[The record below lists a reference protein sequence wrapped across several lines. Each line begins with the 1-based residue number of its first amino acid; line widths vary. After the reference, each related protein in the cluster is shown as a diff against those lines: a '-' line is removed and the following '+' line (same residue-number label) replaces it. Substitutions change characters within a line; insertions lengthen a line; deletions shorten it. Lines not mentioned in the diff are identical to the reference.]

1 MVLDLSKLGSPSALS
16 LFASKEAMPS
26 LIASGAVLAVTAA
39 IFTYSEFKSYQE
51 KQHKKKVESV
61 NTLYTEFLKQ
71 INVPQYGQ
79 IHGFPPIFELVDD
92 KYQSMHF
99 TLEQIRDIGSN
110 LPHGSDIAL
119 SSYRESVRAAIRKL
133 KEFYFSRKSG
143 STVKSMGV
151 TAGVLSYLMQM
162 LDTKCLNFLGYD
174 YDIAYLDAICKFI
187 NAYSSRG
194 QGEKS
199 SHFSRLAP
207 VYAHLL
213 SAKHKLEKHK
223 EVLSLQETIAELKD
237 SCVNRSDILIRLLVK
252 MVVQDADTELADT
265 VAHEELKEGIL
276 RQHYIHTEIFG
287 FEISSDHKIEIPE
300 SIFQKWIKS
309 LSDYYLRSLS
319 TELGHEDD
327 NEIFSPEEFFKFLN
341 RAAARF
347 EIKPKVHAF
356 MAENENIDKQLT
368 LIRKVFHDS
377 GNFISTRYNKEN
389 KKFEV
394 IKDHRILIDRSLIMA
409 HVAKVTHEVI
419 SLQYLCSLLL
429 KSIQLLGDIYVN
441 NPAHFCK
448 IFNVLDRLCALIQE
462 DVLIAQKA
470 FKQLQESNENNM
482 QIEERELFPIQVN
495 EALAAVFG
503 EIKYLGEQVKS
514 CRQLA
519 INAIKPH
526 TIKSV
531 NYAMLEIATNIFKM
545 YFGDSKT
552 ADDEI
557 KEDAELQSSEIDKPD
572 IFTPNPDKTSN
583 PLTILEDLTQKLRYR
598 ILAIQKTDLF
608 HARHYFKI
616 YDALL
621 VMKNK
626 SIALLNEKTKNPD
639 RLNKAASTTELT
651 IYLMNDTL
659 TYLNKSTTERQ
670 SGSPLFL
677 RKIHEQLNKKNNSA
691 FIDRHHNKA
700 SRFIYTHVCSQGI
713 FRTDTRKKLTE
724 FENVCVKASIN

>member
-1 MVLDLSKLGSPSALS
+1 MIDLSKRGSPSALS
-16 LFASKEAMPS
+16 LFASADEMPS

-39 IFTYSEFKSYQE
+39 IFTYAEFKSYQE
-51 KQHKKKVESV
+51 KQHKKKVEAV
-61 NTLYTEFLKQ
+61 NILYTEFLKQ

-79 IHGFPPIFELVDD
+79 IHGFPPIFELVDN

-99 TLEQIRDIGSN
+99 THEQIRDIGSN

-143 STVKSMGV
+143 GTVKSTGV

-194 QGEKS
+194 HGEKTP
-199 SHFSRLAP
+199 HFSRLAP

-223 EVLSLQETIAELKD
+223 EVLSLQETVAELKD
-237 SCVNRSDILIRLLVK
+237 SCMNRSDALIRLLVK

-265 VAHEELKEGIL
+265 VSHEELKEGVL

-287 FEISSDHKIEIPE
+287 LEVSSDHKIKIPE
-300 SIFQKWIKS
+300 SIFQEWIKS

-319 TELGHEDD
+319 TELGHEEDKLV
-327 NEIFSPEEFFKFLN
+327 FSPEEFFELLRKAKATFGRKLKLFGQSEE
-341 RAAARF
+341 R
-347 EIKPKVHAF
+347 EI
-356 MAENENIDKQLT
+356 IDKQLA
-368 LIRKVFHDS
+368 LIRKVFRES
-377 GNFISTRYNKEN
+377 GNFISTRYNKEI

-394 IKDHRILIDRSLIMA
+394 IQDPLLLIDRSLIMA

-448 IFNVLDRLCALIQE
+448 IFNVLDKLCVLIQE
-462 DVLIAQKA
+462 DVLITQKA

-482 QIEERELFPIQVN
+482 QIEEKELFPTQIN
-495 EALAAVFG
+495 EALAAVIG
-503 EIKYLGEQVKS
+503 EIKYLGDQVKS

-519 INAIKPH
+519 INSIKPH

-545 YFGDSKT
+545 YFGDV
-552 ADDEI
+552 EI
-557 KEDAELQSSEIDKPD
+557 SEEKDPQLPNLEEPEI
-572 IFTPNPDKTSN
+572 TPQNTSEQENNPIS
-583 PLTILEDLTQKLRYR
+583 ILEAIALKLRER

-608 HARHYFKI
+608 HSRHYFKI
-616 YDALL
+616 YDALV

-626 SIALLNEKTKNPD
+626 SIALLNEKSKSPE
-639 RLNKAASTTELT
+639 RQSKAGSTTELT
-651 IYLMNDTL
+651 ITLINYTL
-659 TYLNKSTTERQ
+659 TYLNKPPMERQ
-670 SGSPLFL
+670 SGAPVFL
-677 RKIHEQLNKKNNSA
+677 RKIHEQLNKKDNST
-691 FIDRHHNKA
+691 FIDQHHNKA
-700 SRFIYTHVCSQGI
+700 SRFIYTHICSQGI
-713 FRTDTRKKLTE
+713 FRTDTRKKLE
-724 FENVCVKASIN
+724 VFEKACMKASIN